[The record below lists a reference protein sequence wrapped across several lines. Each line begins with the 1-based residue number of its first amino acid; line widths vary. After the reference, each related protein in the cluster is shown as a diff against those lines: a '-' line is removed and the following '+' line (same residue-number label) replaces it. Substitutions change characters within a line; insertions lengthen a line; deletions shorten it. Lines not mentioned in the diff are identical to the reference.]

1 MSRDLFEKYQIKVH
15 YFHLF
20 LYLTI
25 IIFYLELL
33 FFTKLYLKI
42 MPMGITEN

>member
-1 MSRDLFEKYQIKVH
+1 MEKYQIKVH
-15 YFHLF
+15 YSDHF

-25 IIFYLELL
+25 IIFYLEL

-42 MPMGITEN
+42 MPIDITEN